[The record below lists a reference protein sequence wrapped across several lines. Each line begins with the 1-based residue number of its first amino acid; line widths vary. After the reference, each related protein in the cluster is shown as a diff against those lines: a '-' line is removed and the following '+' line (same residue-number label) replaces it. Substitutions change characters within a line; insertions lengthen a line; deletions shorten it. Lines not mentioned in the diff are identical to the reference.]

1 MFKLDFEWRRWLSMM
16 LVGLIQ
22 YAEGLE
28 KKTDLS
34 EEEGI
39 LPADEFCL
47 WTQITAL
54 FLPWVSSLRACL
66 REFGLAS
73 LNNYMS
79 QFLKINL
86 SLHIC
91 AYSTGSVSLE
101 NPNIIYIFF
110 EQQRIKGNLFYF
122 ILQPKMHLAQK
133 KKKKILIN
141 RVRYQSVVY
150 SISEECRY
158 LNSFLH

>member
-1 MFKLDFEWRRWLSMM
+1 MFKLDFEWRRWFSMM

-54 FLPWVSSLRACL
+54 FLPWVSSLLVYSAD
-66 REFGLAS
+66 FGYTVHFHS
-73 LNNYMS
+73 CVN
-79 QFLKINL
+79 QFLKISL
-86 SLHIC
+86 SLGQYLHVLLVPFLWELWLIHHHTLF
-91 AYSTGSVSLE
+91 SSPQGRLLIFSWILLILPSLCLDGTSYRKSSLGT
-101 NPNIIYIFF
+101 IS
-110 EQQRIKGNLFYF
+110 
-122 ILQPKMHLAQK
+122 LAPQAAPGV
-133 KKKKILIN
+133 LL
-141 RVRYQSVVY
+141 V
-150 SISEECRY
+150 
-158 LNSFLH
+158 FP